1 MTLFSTFDLG
11 ATLAAS
17 PLLQLPMAQ
26 VPAAEEFH
34 PMAMVESLVWAVAAV
49 VMLAVVFTVFV
60 RVMPFSVKK
69 EIVEDQNTSLGIIM
83 AALILGLCYIMG
95 RTFGG

>member
-1 MTLFSTFDLG
+1 MHQLLSI
-11 ATLAAS
+11 
-17 PLLQLPMAQ
+17 PLLAQ
-26 VPAAEEFH
+26 VTPSADFH
-34 PMAMVESLVWAVAAV
+34 PMAMLESLTWALAAV
-49 VMLAVVFTVFV
+49 VMLAVVFSVFV